1 MGWVKQVV
9 HRFAPKTL
17 SVDWVGSRHAAR
29 LYVALG
35 RNSRVHHVS
44 AAHRVLLQS
53 RTFDRGAGISVENYV
68 DVGIAD

>member
-17 SVDWVGSRHAAR
+17 SVDWVGGRHAAR

-44 AAHRVLLQS
+44 ATHRVLLQL
-53 RTFDRGAGISVENYV
+53 RTFDRGTRISIENYV
-68 DVGIAD
+68 DVRVAD